1 MQRRLPR
8 GVNAIGLFGTQKD
21 SSKMNIKTVVRSAL
35 ALGAAVLTANSYAA
49 SDTATATATVISPI
63 TITKTV
69 DLVFGKFAPGAGGT
83 VTVSNSGA
91 RTAAGPILS
100 AVGSAP
106 TAAQFNIVGDA
117 LATYSI
123 AIAPD
128 AAISD
133 GGVGVTHNM
142 ALAVTSD
149 LTGANVTTGN
159 VTTGTLSAGGLQTIF
174 IGGNLTVNAAQVAG
188 AYTGN
193 ILVTVEY
200 N

>member
-1 MQRRLPR
+1 
-8 GVNAIGLFGTQKD
+8 
-21 SSKMNIKTVVRSAL
+21 MNIKTVVRGAL
-35 ALGAAVLTANSYAA
+35 ALGAAVMTVNGYAA
-49 SDTATATATVISPI
+49 SDTATATATVIAPI
-63 TITKTV
+63 TITKTF
-69 DLVFGKFAPGAGGT
+69 DLAFGKFAPGVGGS

-91 RTAAGPILS
+91 RTATGAILS
-100 AVGSAP
+100 AVGSTP
-106 TAAQFNIVGDA
+106 TAAQFNVVGDA

-128 AAISD
+128 ATIVSGANS
-133 GGVGVTHNM
+133 M

-159 VTTGTLSAGGLQTIF
+159 VTAGTLSALGAQTIF
-174 IGGNLTVNAAQVAG
+174 IGGSLTVNSAQVAG

-193 ILVTVEY
+193 IVVTVEY